1 MKNKNTS
8 ISVSKDIVW
17 PVLAGLLFL
26 MADILVFSI
35 DVKSGI
41 ILACFVLIFFLFSV
55 LYYPYYK
62 KKMTQ
67 ETMDFLFEQSRVQN
81 HLIKELPL
89 PYVLI
94 GGDGDIM
101 WYNQA
106 FEKILNGKN
115 ISKLQQMFPELDKN
129 LLPSEMNHAVS
140 HVKKEIRE
148 KEQEMTC
155 FYKIEFVRIQ
165 MDSLI
170 DEETESKSKQWLRD
184 QSMIAAYIFDQTML
198 KMYMEQNENQRMVVG
213 LIYIDN
219 YDELLDNVDEVKQSM
234 LLALTDQKINK
245 FIQNISG
252 IVKKTEKDK
261 YLIIFQQ
268 KYLEKVKAEKFHIL
282 EEVKSINLGSSGNM
296 TLSISLGINGQSY
309 QENYEAACTAM
320 DLALGRGGDQAV
332 IKDGEDIS
340 YYGENAAV
348 VEKNTRVKARVKAHA
363 LRELLESKENVVI
376 MSHKIPDP
384 DAMGAAVG
392 LYRLG
397 LSLGR
402 KAHIVM
408 NEVTISVRPIME
420 ELLSCEEY
428 DEDMFISSDTARE
441 ITDDNTL
448 LIVVDVNHASYTE
461 CEDLLEQTNTIVILD
476 HHRKGKETIKY
487 PVLSYIEPYA
497 SSTCELVAEVL
508 QYITTKPKLLPV
520 EVNAMYFGMLID
532 TDNFVNKTGV
542 RTFEAAAFLKRSGA
556 DLNKVRKMSRTSM
569 DSYRIRAKAVSDAEI
584 MYGSF
589 AIATLVGIGIDS
601 PTLVGAQVAT
611 ELLDIDGIKASFV
624 LTGVE
629 ERVYVSARSI
639 DEVNVQ
645 KIMEQFGGGGHLT
658 VAGAQMVDVSLYDA
672 KQIIKGTLQFMK
684 EEGDI

>member
-584 MYGSF
+584 MYDSF

-601 PTLVGAQVAT
+601 PTVVGANEV
-611 ELLDIDGIKASFV
+611 LDIDGIKASFV

>member
-1 MKNKNTS
+1 MKNKSTS
-8 ISVSKDIVW
+8 INISKDIVW

-26 MADILVFSI
+26 IADILVFSI
-35 DVKSGI
+35 DVKSGV
-41 ILACFVLIFFLFSV
+41 ILACFVFVFLLFSFF
-55 LYYPYYK
+55 YYPYHK

-67 ETMDFLFEQSRVQN
+67 ETMDFMFEQSRVQN

-106 FEKILNGKN
+106 FEKILDGKS

-140 HVKKEIRE
+140 HVKKETVD
-148 KEQEMTC
+148 QEVTC

-184 QSMIAAYIFDQTML
+184 QTMVAAYFFDQTML

-219 YDELLDNVDEVKQSM
+219 YDEMLDNVDEVKQSM
-234 LLALTDQKINK
+234 LLALADQKINK

-268 KYLEKVKAEKFHIL
+268 KYLEKVKKEKFHIL

-363 LRELLESKENVVI
+363 LRELLESKDNVVI

-408 NEVTISVRPIME
+408 NEATISVRPVVE
-420 ELLSCEEY
+420 ELLACEEY
-428 DEDMFISSDTARE
+428 DEDMFITSDTAME

-461 CEDLLEQTNTIVILD
+461 CEELLEQTNTIVILD

-497 SSTCELVAEVL
+497 SSTCELVAEIL
-508 QYITTKPKLLPV
+508 QYIATKPKLLPV
-520 EVNAMYFGMLID
+520 EANAMYFGMLID

-556 DLNKVRKMSRTSM
+556 DLNKVRKMSRTSL
-569 DSYRIRAKAVSDAEI
+569 DTYKIRAKAVSDAEI

-601 PTLVGAQVAT
+601 PTVVGAQVAN

>member
-8 ISVSKDIVW
+8 VNISKDIIW

-26 MADILVFSI
+26 IADILVFSI
-35 DVKSGI
+35 DVKSGV
-41 ILACFVLIFFLFSV
+41 ILACFVFVFLLFS
-55 LYYPYYK
+55 LFYYPYHK
-62 KKMTQ
+62 KKMMQ
-67 ETMDFLFEQSRVQN
+67 ETMDFMFEQSRVQN

-106 FEKILNGKN
+106 FEKILDGKS

-129 LLPSEMNHAVS
+129 LLPSEMNHSVS
-140 HVKKEIRE
+140 HVKKETLE
-148 KEQEMTC
+148 KDQERTC

-184 QSMIAAYIFDQTML
+184 QSMVAAYFFDQTML

-219 YDELLDNVDEVKQSM
+219 YEELLDNVDEVKQSM
-234 LLALTDQKINK
+234 LLALADQKINK

-261 YLIIFQQ
+261 YL
-268 KYLEKVKAEKFHIL
+268 EKVKKEKFHIL

-340 YYGENAAV
+340 YFGENAAV

-363 LRELLESKENVVI
+363 LRELLESKDNVVI

-408 NEVTISVRPIME
+408 NEATISVRPIVE
-420 ELLSCEEY
+420 ELLACEEY
-428 DEDMFISSDTARE
+428 DEDMFITSDTAKE

-461 CEDLLEQTNTIVILD
+461 CEELLDQTNTIVILD

-508 QYITTKPKLLPV
+508 QYIATKPKLLPV
-520 EVNAMYFGMLID
+520 EANAMYFGMLID

-556 DLNKVRKMSRTSM
+556 DLNKVRKMSRTSL
-569 DSYRIRAKAVSDAEI
+569 DTYKIRAKAVSDAEI

-601 PTLVGAQVAT
+601 PTVVGAQVAN

>member
-17 PVLAGLLFL
+17 PVLAGQLFL

-55 LYYPYYK
+55 IYYPYYK

-67 ETMDFLFEQSRVQN
+67 ETMDFLFEQIRVQN

-106 FEKILNGKN
+106 FEKILDGKN

-140 HVKKEIRE
+140 HVKRESRE
-148 KEQEMTC
+148 KDQDKTC

-219 YDELLDNVDEVKQSM
+219 YEELLDNVDEVKQSM
-234 LLALTDQKINK
+234 LLALTDKKINK

-268 KYLEKVKAEKFHIL
+268 KYLEKVKAGKFHIL

-408 NEVTISVRPIME
+408 NEVTISVRPIMV
-420 ELLSCEEY
+420 ELLSGEEY

-487 PVLSYIEPYA
+487 PVLSYIEP
-497 SSTCELVAEVL
+497 
-508 QYITTKPKLLPV
+508 
-520 EVNAMYFGMLID
+520 
-532 TDNFVNKTGV
+532 
-542 RTFEAAAFLKRSGA
+542 
-556 DLNKVRKMSRTSM
+556 
-569 DSYRIRAKAVSDAEI
+569 
-584 MYGSF
+584 
-589 AIATLVGIGIDS
+589 
-601 PTLVGAQVAT
+601 
-611 ELLDIDGIKASFV
+611 
-624 LTGVE
+624 
-629 ERVYVSARSI
+629 
-639 DEVNVQ
+639 
-645 KIMEQFGGGGHLT
+645 
-658 VAGAQMVDVSLYDA
+658 
-672 KQIIKGTLQFMK
+672 
-684 EEGDI
+684 

>member
-55 LYYPYYK
+55 IYYPYYK

-106 FEKILNGKN
+106 FEKILDGKN

-140 HVKKEIRE
+140 HVKRESRE
-148 KEQEMTC
+148 KDQDKTC

-219 YDELLDNVDEVKQSM
+219 YEELLDNVDEVKQSM

-268 KYLEKVKAEKFHIL
+268 KYLEKVKAGKFHIL

-392 LYRLG
+392 LY
-397 LSLGR
+397 
-402 KAHIVM
+402 V
-408 NEVTISVRPIME
+408 
-420 ELLSCEEY
+420 
-428 DEDMFISSDTARE
+428 
-441 ITDDNTL
+441 
-448 LIVVDVNHASYTE
+448 
-461 CEDLLEQTNTIVILD
+461 
-476 HHRKGKETIKY
+476 
-487 PVLSYIEPYA
+487 
-497 SSTCELVAEVL
+497 
-508 QYITTKPKLLPV
+508 
-520 EVNAMYFGMLID
+520 
-532 TDNFVNKTGV
+532 
-542 RTFEAAAFLKRSGA
+542 
-556 DLNKVRKMSRTSM
+556 
-569 DSYRIRAKAVSDAEI
+569 
-584 MYGSF
+584 
-589 AIATLVGIGIDS
+589 
-601 PTLVGAQVAT
+601 
-611 ELLDIDGIKASFV
+611 
-624 LTGVE
+624 
-629 ERVYVSARSI
+629 
-639 DEVNVQ
+639 
-645 KIMEQFGGGGHLT
+645 
-658 VAGAQMVDVSLYDA
+658 
-672 KQIIKGTLQFMK
+672 
-684 EEGDI
+684 